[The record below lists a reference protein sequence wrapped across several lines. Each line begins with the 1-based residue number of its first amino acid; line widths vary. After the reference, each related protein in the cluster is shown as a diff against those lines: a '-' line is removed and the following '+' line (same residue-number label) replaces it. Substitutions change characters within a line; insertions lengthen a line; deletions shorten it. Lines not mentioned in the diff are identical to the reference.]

1 MTTSKWASYLLSLL
15 SLTIVVSGQSPDP
28 DANYWVSFGDSYTQ
42 SGFDVSSTL
51 PNRENPI
58 GNPPYPG
65 WTATG
70 GEQWLDYD
78 TTQFNKSLTLTYNFA
93 YGGATIDANL
103 VEPYEPTVKSMTD
116 QINQFLDW
124 NEAGGS
130 AVWKSENTL
139 FSVWIGINDIGN
151 SFYLGGDRDAFSDTL
166 LDAEFA
172 LVEKLMLTNPD
183 GAAIETQVIA
193 GFNSLL
199 ASRVASFESSHEGT
213 KTFLSDTH
221 AVFTKILDD
230 PTAYGFRDNLT
241 YGADPDLFWGNDYH
255 PSSYAHKYFGQDVAD
270 VLKETVW

>member
-172 LVEKLMLTNPD
+172 LVEKLVSKLP
-183 GAAIETQVIA
+183 
-193 GFNSLL
+193 
-199 ASRVASFESSHEGT
+199 
-213 KTFLSDTH
+213 
-221 AVFTKILDD
+221 
-230 PTAYGFRDNLT
+230 
-241 YGADPDLFWGNDYH
+241 
-255 PSSYAHKYFGQDVAD
+255 
-270 VLKETVW
+270 

>member
-1 MTTSKWASYLLSLL
+1 
-15 SLTIVVSGQSPDP
+15 
-28 DANYWVSFGDSYTQ
+28 
-42 SGFDVSSTL
+42 
-51 PNRENPI
+51 
-58 GNPPYPG
+58 
-65 WTATG
+65 
-70 GEQWLDYD
+70 
-78 TTQFNKSLTLTYNFA
+78 
-93 YGGATIDANL
+93 
-103 VEPYEPTVKSMTD
+103 
-116 QINQFLDW
+116 
-124 NEAGGS
+124 
-130 AVWKSENTL
+130 
-139 FSVWIGINDIGN
+139 
-151 SFYLGGDRDAFSDTL
+151 
-166 LDAEFA
+166 
-172 LVEKLMLTNPD
+172 MLTNPD